1 MVAILLFFP
10 CHFHACFAF
19 TRVLYV
25 ICDMSV
31 SYMESYPLF
40 GSVKKYKA
48 SIYHHLEE
56 RSAYCV
62 DMDYLD
68 LLISHTD
75 VL

>member
-1 MVAILLFFP
+1 M
-10 CHFHACFAF
+10 
-19 TRVLYV
+19 

-40 GSVKKYKA
+40 GSVKKYEA

-68 LLISHTD
+68 LLISHSD